1 MTPALPLP
9 GPSVPVPAD
18 RVRLIRRSTR
28 CFVFGI
34 LGAVPLLGIGPACL
48 ALLLHRQVGEET
60 GEPKGPGGIYS
71 SAAVFYILAVMLL
84 YLGQAGFVLALGF
97 LLSAVQAYLLRRQYL
112 RTEPLDWN
120 PARHLT
126 WWGAWLAL
134 AGLNLSGTLILLAIW
149 AVVRNLSG

>member
-1 MTPALPLP
+1 MTPLLPLP

-18 RVRLIRRSTR
+18 RVRMIRRSTR

-60 GEPKGPGGIYS
+60 GEPKGLGGIYS
-71 SAAVFYILAVMLL
+71 SVAVFCILAIALL
-84 YLGQAGFVLALGF
+84 CCEQAGFVLALGF
-97 LLSAVQAYLLRRQYL
+97 LLCGLQAYLLRRQYL
-112 RTEPLDWN
+112 RTEPLEWN

-149 AVVRNLSG
+149 AVVSNLTG